1 MTNILIIGA
10 GRSAGALIEYCLD
23 RTHEMGWR
31 VTVADSDLK
40 RARAVVGG
48 HERAIPAWLD
58 VTKTND
64 RRELIGRSDI
74 VVSLLPAHLHLE
86 VARDCVRLR
95 KHLITASYVSKELYR
110 LGDEARDA
118 DLVFMGEMGLD
129 PGLDHMSAM
138 KTLNELRGEGA
149 QIKAFYSYTGGLV
162 TPESAN
168 NPWRYKVTWSPRGVV
183 LAGQGT
189 AHYLEN
195 GKLRC
200 IPYNRLFPSAYPVD
214 IPGFETLEVYPNR
227 DSLLYRDKYGIEDI
241 PTLVRGTLRYPGFCA
256 AWDALVQ
263 LGMTDANFPILA
275 SKKMSYHE
283 LMDAYAGKEPIGG
296 SVKERVAHLIGQRPN
311 GPVMRRLD
319 WLGLFRKNRIKLSQA
334 TPAFILQRLIE
345 KRLKFEEDDQDL
357 VVMHHIFDY
366 TIDGEQRRR
375 TSTLLLPGNERH
387 TAMAMTVGL
396 PMGIF
401 LKLIDEGKI
410 SSRGVN
416 IPVVPEV
423 YVPVLEQLRR
433 FGVEF
438 KEHDYAYIPE
448 A

>member
-23 RTHEMGWR
+23 HTHEMGWR
-31 VTVADSDLK
+31 VTVADNNLDE
-40 RARAVVGG
+40 ARAAVGD
-48 HERAIPAWLD
+48 HPRAIPAWLD
-58 VTKTND
+58 VTKNND
-64 RRELIGRSDI
+64 RQELIGRSDV
-74 VVSLLPAHLHLE
+74 VVSLLPAHLHLH

-95 KHLITASYVSKELYR
+95 KHLVTASYVSKELYR
-110 LGDEARDA
+110 LGDEARKA

-138 KTLNELRGEGA
+138 KTLNELRSEGA
-149 QIKAFYSYTGGLV
+149 TIDAFRSYTGGLV

-168 NPWRYKVTWSPRGVV
+168 NPWRYKLTWSPRNVV

-200 IPYNRLFPSAYPVD
+200 IPYHRLFPSAYPVD
-214 IPGFETLEVYPNR
+214 IPGFEELEVYPNR
-227 DSLLYRDKYGIEDI
+227 DSLLYRDKYGLEDI
-241 PTLVRGTLRYPGFCA
+241 PTLIRGTLRYPGFCA

-275 SKKMSYHE
+275 SKKMTYHE
-283 LMDAYAGKEPIGG
+283 LMDSYAGKEPHGG
-296 SVKERVAHLIGQRPN
+296 SVKERVAHLIGHRPN

-319 WLGLFRKNRIKLSQA
+319 WLGLFRKTRIKTAQA
-334 TPAFILQRLIE
+334 TPALILQRLLE
-345 KRLKFEEDDQDL
+345 KRLKFEADDRDL

-366 TIDGEQRRR
+366 TIDGETRRR
-375 TSTLLLPGNERH
+375 TSTLLLSGDERH
-387 TAMAMTVGL
+387 TAMAKTVGL

-401 LKLIDEGKI
+401 LKLIAQGKI

-416 IPVVPEV
+416 IPVIPEV

-438 KEHDYAYIPE
+438 EEHDTALPVP